1 MSDTN
6 KQVELIRASF
16 MKNLAA
22 VHPLEE
28 HPIDQCEE
36 YVQKLYIDALTV
48 ISQYENPNAE
58 DTNRFIQRIMAGA
71 GLKEPFTEHL
81 KNAFE
86 ITPERYGEFLKQC
99 AENKLTDIFLIDSM
113 IIACAAGEP
122 NKKQVDFIAETADML
137 SIRKNRFEWL
147 TGIAKCILMQSSEE
161 YKAVC
166 EKIPHDEKNEILPQ
180 IVCYLKEFVCGVLVD
195 TDDLYWVYS
204 REKTKFKQD
213 GNQDKEIEVHD
224 SLSLFQSLGTLLVNL
239 DKGIEVHDRTKVI
252 FENIITDYRISL
264 SSCNHVEFKNCKL
277 VFVGHDNVGEAHYD
291 SCIFDG
297 KNWSTEIFD
306 YSGTEINVLFTN
318 CKFANYKTGEWG
330 KNYKLNRA
338 KSTVSITA
346 DHCKFSNISKKG
358 DNPLLLCNGKHVV
371 KNCEFINCGTES
383 NLWYSSEVTQEN
395 NTFIS

>member
-6 KQVELIRASF
+6 KQVELIRTSF
-16 MKNLAA
+16 LKNLAS
-22 VHPLEE
+22 VHPLKE
-28 HPIDQCEE
+28 HPIDNCEE

-122 NKKQVDFIAETADML
+122 NKKQVDFVAETADML
-137 SIRKNRFEWL
+137 SVRKNRFEWL

-161 YKAVC
+161 YKTVC
-166 EKIPHDEKNEILPQ
+166 EKIPHDEKNEIIPQ

-195 TDDLYWVYS
+195 TDDLCWVYF
-204 REKTKFKQD
+204 REKTEFKK
-213 GNQDKEIEVHD
+213 G
-224 SLSLFQSLGTLLVNL
+224 GNL
-239 DKGIEVHDRTKVI
+239 DDGITVHDRTKVI
-252 FENIITDYRISL
+252 FENIITDHSISL
-264 SSCNHVEFKNCKL
+264 SSCNHVEFKNCEL

-297 KNWSTEIFD
+297 KTSWRDIFD
-306 YSGTEINVLFTN
+306 YSDTKINVLFTN
-318 CKFANYKTGEWG
+318 CKFANYKAGEWG
-330 KNYKLNRA
+330 KLNRA

-346 DHCKFSNISKKG
+346 DHCKFSNIYCDCNHG
-358 DNPLLLCNGKHVV
+358 LLCCGEHVV
-371 KNCEFINCGTES
+371 KNCEFINCGNES
-383 NLWYSSEVTQEN
+383 DLWYSNEVTQEN

>member
-6 KQVELIRASF
+6 KQVELIRTSF
-16 MKNLAA
+16 LKNLAS
-22 VHPLEE
+22 VHPLKE
-28 HPIDQCEE
+28 HPIDNCEE

-48 ISQYENPNAE
+48 TAQYENKNAE
-58 DTNRFIQRIMAGA
+58 AANKFIQRIMAGA

-113 IIACAAGEP
+113 IVACAAGEP
-122 NKKQVDFIAETADML
+122 NKKQVDFVAETADML
-137 SIRKNRFEWL
+137 AVRKNRFEWL

-180 IVCYLKEFVCGVLVD
+180 IVCYLKEFVSGVLLD
-195 TDDLYWVYS
+195 TDDFYWVYS
-204 REKTKFKQD
+204 REKTEFKQEYMED
-213 GNQDKEIEVHD
+213 HDYIFSHGIYDMYGENCIVAHDKKKI
-224 SLSLFQSLGTLLVNL
+224 
-239 DKGIEVHDRTKVI
+239 I
-252 FENIITDYRISL
+252 FENIITDHSISL
-264 SSCNHVEFKNCKL
+264 SSCNHVEFKNCEL

-297 KNWSTEIFD
+297 KTSLCDIFD
-306 YSGTEINVLFTN
+306 YSDTKINVLFTN
-318 CKFANYKTGEWG
+318 CKFANYKAGEWD
-330 KNYKLNRA
+330 NYKLNEA
-338 KSTVSITA
+338 KPTVSITA
-346 DHCKFSNISKKG
+346 DNCKFANISRYG
-358 DNPLLLCNGKHVV
+358 NRLLLLCNGKHVV
-371 KNCEFINCGTES
+371 KNCEFINCGSKSTLWDSSCVTE
-383 NLWYSSEVTQEN
+383 EN

>member
-1 MSDTN
+1 MSNTN
-6 KQVELIRASF
+6 KQVELIRTSF
-16 MKNLAA
+16 LKNLASA
-22 VHPLEE
+22 HPLKE
-28 HPIDQCEE
+28 HPIDNCEE

-122 NKKQVDFIAETADML
+122 NKKQVDFVAETADML
-137 SIRKNRFEWL
+137 SVRKNRFEWL
-147 TGIAKCILMQSSEE
+147 TGVAKCILMQSSEE

-166 EKIPHDEKNEILPQ
+166 EKIPHDEKNEIIPQ

-204 REKTKFKQD
+204 REKTEFKQD
-213 GNQDKEIEVHD
+213 GNQDKKI
-224 SLSLFQSLGTLLVNL
+224 
-239 DKGIEVHDRTKVI
+239 IEVHDRTKVI

-264 SSCNHVEFKNCKL
+264 SSCNHVEFKNCEL

-297 KNWSTEIFD
+297 KTSWRDIFD
-306 YSGTEINVLFTN
+306 YSDTKINVLFTN
-318 CKFANYKTGEWG
+318 CKFANYQAGEWG
-330 KNYKLNRA
+330 KLNRA

-346 DHCKFSNISKKG
+346 DHCKFSNIYCDCNHG
-358 DNPLLLCNGKHVV
+358 LLCCGEHVV
-371 KNCEFINCGTES
+371 KNCEFISCGSKYKCWDTDDVTE
-383 NLWYSSEVTQEN
+383 EN
-395 NTFIS
+395 NNFIS